1 MQMGQTFKGA
11 ALLIT
16 WIVNKEIANKGET
29 RLARIS
35 HTNSPKVCEKYRLGI
50 TITKKYASAVE
61 RNRVKRII
69 REAFRCIASSGLLR
83 SLPIAIDC
91 NIRPRKQGITFAECV
106 QDFQDFFAL
115 FAK

>member
-11 ALLIT
+11 ALFIT
-16 WIVNKEIANKGET
+16 WIENKGET
-29 RLARIS
+29 
-35 HTNSPKVCEKYRLGI
+35 RLGI

-69 REAFRCIASSGLLR
+69 REAFRSIASSGLLR
-83 SLPIAIDC
+83 SLPIAVDC